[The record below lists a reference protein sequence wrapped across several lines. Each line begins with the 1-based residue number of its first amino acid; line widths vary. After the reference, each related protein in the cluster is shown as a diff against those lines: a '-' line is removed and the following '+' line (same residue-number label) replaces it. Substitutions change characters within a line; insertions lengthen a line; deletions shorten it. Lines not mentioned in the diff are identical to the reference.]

1 MTSLDLLSA
10 VLIGC
15 GATLLADLWAQ
26 LLQRFGIPGLN
37 LAMLGRWVG
46 HFYYGQFFH
55 VALNQARPI
64 SHEVRLGYLMHYL
77 TGVLLA
83 VLLLLGCGAD
93 WLRQALLLPA
103 LALGLCSV
111 VLPYFVMQP
120 AMGLGIAASK
130 TATPLKNC
138 LKSLIYHLVF
148 GLGLYL
154 SASIMQ
160 RLLRVE

>member
-55 VALNQARPI
+55 VSINQARPI
-64 SHEVRLGYLMHYL
+64 SHELILGWLMHYL
-77 TGVLLA
+77 TGILLA
-83 VLLLLGCGAD
+83 ALLLLGCGAA
-93 WLRQALLLPA
+93 WLRQELLFPA
-103 LALGLCSV
+103 IALGLCSV
-111 VLPYFVMQP
+111 ILPYFVMQP

-154 SASIMQ
+154 SASLMQ
-160 RLLRVE
+160 SLFRAE